1 MFSCCFRKT
10 AAVEPPVLAAM
21 PPAIPAA
28 AAAIELPPPVQ
39 AQSLLPFVDRMDY
52 YPITYKDTLPWVPPI
67 TQGKVV
73 KVYDG
78 DTITLASRL
87 YEGSPLWRFSVRL
100 RGIDTPEM
108 KGGNVFERI
117 KAKEAQAA
125 LERLIFMK
133 MVKLKNV
140 ATEKYGRVLADVY
153 LDDLHIN
160 QFMLDGGYAVPY
172 NGGKK
177 KEWNFAEEET
187 AAD

>member
-10 AAVEPPVLAAM
+10 AALPALPATQPPSPIPPDLPSPATAAEP
-21 PPAIPAA
+21 
-28 AAAIELPPPVQ
+28 Q
-39 AQSLLPFVDRMDY
+39 TQPFTDKTDY
-52 YPITYKDTLPWVPPI
+52 YPVSYKDTLPWVPPI

-78 DTITLASRL
+78 DTITLASRF
-87 YEGSPLWRFSVRL
+87 YEGSPIWRFSVRL

-140 ATEKYGRVLADVY
+140 ATEKYGRILADVY
-153 LDDLHIN
+153 LDDLHVN
-160 QFMLDGGYAVPY
+160 RYMLDGGYAVSY